1 MAETAYSNYSRQAL
15 ARSAAGFSR
24 TNNVV
29 TNVSQITFPKAGA
42 TGSAANIT
50 KVAIYSALTGG
61 IKLHEQTLANPF
73 TVNANVTQPVIEAGE
88 LTITGGPDTRTDAHI
103 QEILDLLYLN
113 QAFAGIGDTNG
124 LQPSA
129 AAGSLYV
136 ALIE

>member
-1 MAETAYSNYSRQAL
+1 MAETAYTNYARQAI

-29 TNVSQITFPKAGA
+29 TNVNQITFPKAGA

-61 IKLHEQTLANPF
+61 TKLHEQTLTNPF

-88 LTITGGPDTRTDAHI
+88 ITITGGGDTRTDTHI
-103 QEILDLLYLN
+103 QEILDLLYKN
-113 QAFAGIGDTNG
+113 EAFAGIGDAGG
-124 LQPSA
+124 LLPSVT
-129 AAGSLYV
+129 AGSLYI